1 MQLSLKNHKANIFEK
16 YPFDSSKQSIIF
28 LPGAGMD
35 HRILSM
41 FNLENLK
48 DHYNVLGF
56 DLPGHGYTSGPIV
69 NSINDHSLFCVD
81 ILKNLNIQKPIIIGH
96 SWGGLIALDLSTKVT

>member
-56 DLPGHGYTSGPIV
+56 DFD
-69 NSINDHSLFCVD
+69 NSYLTFNWCYIRNERRF
-81 ILKNLNIQKPIIIGH
+81 
-96 SWGGLIALDLSTKVT
+96 